1 MSIERALE
9 KLKRSAEPPSSPR
22 NPKAQR
28 QTALQRAG
36 QVVGLRAADRR
47 PKARTAFPAVEVDA
61 EIAAANRVLGLSGS
75 SAEDA
80 RAAAA
85 YRILRTRLLHRMQG
99 NNWTSLAITSP
110 GAGEGKSLTTLNLAL
125 SFARARAG
133 DVFLIDLDLRA
144 PSVCRYLGV
153 RPPHDL
159 ARFFDGEGTPADA
172 FFSIGENLAIAGAA
186 LPTDRASDLLASTRF
201 DELLAAI
208 PALASDPIV
217 LVDLP
222 PLLVTDEALLV
233 APRVDAI
240 ALVVCERRTRRDGLE
255 RARHLLEEFPFAG
268 VILNQATE
276 TFGADSYYGY
286 GARYAG
292 RADGR

>member
-9 KLKRSAEPPSSPR
+9 KLKRSADGQLPR

-36 QVVGLRAADRR
+36 QVVGLRSADRR
-47 PKARTAFPAVEVDA
+47 ARARATFPTVQVDP
-61 EIAAANRVLGLSGS
+61 ELAAANRVLGLGGAQ
-75 SAEDA
+75 AEDA
-80 RAAAA
+80 RASAA

-99 NNWTSLAITSP
+99 HNWTSLAITSP

-144 PSVCRYLGV
+144 PAVCRYLGV

-159 ARFFDGEGTPADA
+159 ARFFDGDGTPADV
-172 FFSIGENLAIAGAA
+172 FFSIGENLAIAGAGA
-186 LPTDRASDLLASTRF
+186 PTERASDLLASTRL

-208 PALASDPIV
+208 PGLASDPIV

-240 ALVVCERRTRRDGLE
+240 ALVVCERRTRRDGVE

-268 VILNQATE
+268 VILNHASE

-286 GARYAG
+286 AERYAPRSG
-292 RADGR
+292 A